1 MSKKLGFI
9 GCGNMGKAMI
19 HGVLAS
25 GKCGVNDILASAK
38 TESSRE
44 KNAAELGIRLTA
56 DNKSVAEF
64 ADILFLA
71 VKPQYYEEVIAEIK
85 DTVSDDEIIVSIAP
99 GKSLSWFD
107 EMFGKSLKVIRTM
120 PNTPAMVGEGMMGV
134 CANALC
140 RVLSFRFSPQGQCGK
155 CWQSTNYAK
164 EASMVQ
170 SVTYQSE
177 TKTVHF
183 QGKSIVLESLT
194 PVLSPKEKE
203 KRKKEIERCLYEVFS
218 KYRRASDTPA

>member
-1 MSKKLGFI
+1 MSSTNKKGAGL
-9 GCGNMGKAMI
+9 
-19 HGVLAS
+19 
-25 GKCGVNDILASAK
+25 ILS
-38 TESSRE
+38 
-44 KNAAELGIRLTA
+44 LLTA
-56 DNKSVAEF
+56 VAG
-64 ADILFLA
+64 AVGLA
-71 VKPQYYEEVIAEIK
+71 FC
-85 DTVSDDEIIVSIAP
+85 IV
-99 GKSLSWFD
+99 
-107 EMFGKSLKVIRTM
+107 
-120 PNTPAMVGEGMMGV
+120 
-134 CANALC
+134 NAGTD
-140 RVLSFRFSPQGQCGK
+140 SFRKIG
-155 CWQSTNYAK
+155 TK